1 LFLIK
6 KACMISRA
14 YFYYLKY
21 KKNEKYQRLWRE
33 CISKVSY
40 FVSVHTLRMQ
50 MKLLCNRNDKKRE
63 RTIICNWWL
72 AHMTSDMRRAK
83 NMTGVGTADMKVWAK
98 ILSLKSFWIPSALVT
113 GGQVKKNHRN
123 LYHFWKYFCAQFAV
137 WKSQD
142 VACVLPQALR
152 IPLCTK

>member
-1 LFLIK
+1 
-6 KACMISRA
+6 MISRA

-113 GGQVKKNHRN
+113 GGQVKKSP
-123 LYHFWKYFCAQFAV
+123 QFK
-137 WKSQD
+137 WLLKIF
-142 VACVLPQALR
+142 LR
-152 IPLCTK
+152 TIRRLEISRCGMCSPSST